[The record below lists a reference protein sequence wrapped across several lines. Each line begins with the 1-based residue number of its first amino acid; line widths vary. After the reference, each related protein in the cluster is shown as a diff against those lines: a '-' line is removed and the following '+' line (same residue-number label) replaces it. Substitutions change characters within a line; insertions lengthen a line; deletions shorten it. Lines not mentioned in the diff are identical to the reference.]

1 MPSLAW
7 VPDALA
13 EGPVSWR
20 LEPDGGFLF
29 HEAALGFH
37 TEHSERQAMPSWA
50 AAEGAPPDLVDGLGG
65 WRLKGGE
72 VCVDT
77 MTRRIEKAQIA
88 VAAAARLKA
97 PHEDCFDESI
107 IAERLRRSLLVR
119 SVGAAGHRAAAVTLG
134 LHGAPARWPG
144 AGVGQSGK
152 VGGPRGADPLRG

>member
-1 MPSLAW
+1 MGRALRRELPSLAW

-37 TEHSERQAMPSWA
+37 TEHSERHAMPSWA

-72 VCVDT
+72 VYVDT

-107 IAERLRRSLLVR
+107 IAERLRRSLLER
-119 SVGAAGHRAAAVTLG
+119 SVGPQASCGSCFAWTSRGSGTL
-134 LHGAPARWPG
+134 ARC
-144 AGVGQSGK
+144 
-152 VGGPRGADPLRG
+152 RC